1 MRTAH
6 GPARGHVH
14 FLGRFLHPASAL
26 LICLTSIVAIQFFG
40 PSGLALVLLAL
51 VVDGRRVLPG
61 WWALLRRMR
70 WLLLSVW
77 LILAYGTPG
86 DAWHDVAWLPTY
98 EGLREA
104 TLQAARL
111 VLAVGCLA
119 WLFALVG
126 RDGLRAA
133 LISLLRPLAR
143 AGLATDRL
151 VVRLSLVMDNLQ
163 SPLPAGA
170 WRAMLHPSAEAAAGP
185 THLCVVVPAWRPTD
199 YVHCVAALAIS
210 SFLVCIG

>member
-1 MRTAH
+1 
-6 GPARGHVH
+6 VH

-40 PSGLALVLLAL
+40 PVGLTLVLLAL
-51 VVDGRRVLPG
+51 VVGGRRLLTG

-111 VLAVGCLA
+111 VLTVGCLA
-119 WLFALVG
+119 GLFALVG
-126 RDGLRAA
+126 RDGLQAA

-170 WRAMLHPSAEAAAGP
+170 WRAMLHASAEAATEP
-185 THLCVVVPAWRPTD
+185 THLCVVVPAWRRAD

>member
-1 MRTAH
+1 M
-6 GPARGHVH
+6 H
-14 FLGRFLHPASAL
+14 FWGRFLHPASAF
-26 LICLTSIVAIQFFG
+26 LICLTAIIAIQFFG
-40 PSGLALVLLAL
+40 PAGLALVLLAL
-51 VVDGRRVLPG
+51 IVDVRRVLPG
-61 WWALLRRMR
+61 WWRLLRRMR
-70 WLLLSVW
+70 WLLLGVW

-86 DAWHDVAWLPTY
+86 EAWLDIAWLPTY

-111 VLAVGCLA
+111 MLTVGCLA
-119 WLFALVG
+119 RLFALVG
-126 RDGLRAA
+126 RDGMRAA
-133 LISLLRPLAR
+133 LISLLRPLSL

-163 SPLPAGA
+163 SPLPAGG

-185 THLCVVVPAWRPTD
+185 TQLRVAVPAWRPAD